1 MITWLTVYEGERGES
16 KTVEADSRAS
26 VLSQFDAADR
36 SGILR
41 GRAVRCMWLIDGD
54 GDRGDI
60 IRRHGVV
67 APEIEARYRKYLAS
81 TRDKLT

>member
-1 MITWLTVYEGERGES
+1 MLTWFTVYEGERGVSE
-16 KTVEADSRAS
+16 TIEGADRAS
-26 VLSQFDAADR
+26 VLSQFDAADK

-54 GDRGDI
+54 GNRGDV

-67 APEIEARYRKYLAS
+67 APEIEARYREYLAW
-81 TRDKLT
+81 TRATN